1 MSMAAQSSGA
11 FLVLSLVVLLA
22 AWGCGDTSG
31 GKANQDGGRLYA
43 VNCASCHGV
52 RGEGQADWKTLG
64 PDGRY
69 PAPPHD
75 RTGHTWHHGDGL
87 LFQIVKQGGASLNVP
102 GFQSGMPAF
111 GDHLSDDEVTNVILY
126 LKTLWGPK
134 EREFQEQVSQQDS
147 FPSASGR

>member
-1 MSMAAQSSGA
+1 MRKLTRIRAIIAPGLWA
-11 FLVLSLVVLLA
+11 LVLVFPASCGASL
-22 AWGCGDTSG
+22 D
-31 GKANQDGGRLYA
+31 ANDAIVDQGGRLYA
-43 VNCASCHGV
+43 VNCASCHGAS
-52 RGEGQADWKTLG
+52 GEGQPEWKTVG

-111 GDHLSDDEVTNVILY
+111 GDQLSDDEVRSVLGY
-126 LKTLWGPK
+126 LKTLWGPS
-134 EREFQEQVSQQDS
+134 ERAFQARVTEQE
-147 FPSASGR
+147 RR

>member
-1 MSMAAQSSGA
+1 MVLVFSAACGA
-11 FLVLSLVVLLA
+11 SL
-22 AWGCGDTSG
+22 D
-31 GKANQDGGRLYA
+31 ANDAIVDQGGRLYA
-43 VNCASCHGV
+43 VNCASCHGAS
-52 RGEGQADWKTLG
+52 GEGQPEWKTVG

-111 GDHLSDDEVTNVILY
+111 SDQLSDDEVRSVLGY
-126 LKTLWGPK
+126 LKTLWGPS
-134 EREFQEQVSQQDS
+134 ERAFQARVTEQE
-147 FPSASGR
+147 RR